1 MPSFPT
7 LPQPLIDG
15 AICVRL
21 AAERDIPEVLIAYQD
36 DRELHRRLGEERP
49 PTGAE
54 LGRRAEHAEADR
66 VAGRRL
72 TMTIVECVDDTCVGQ
87 LDVDHVDWDHL
98 GAELGVWVS
107 PQRRGGG
114 LGSRALGVAARWLI
128 LECGF
133 QRVAVLTEPDNEP
146 MIRAAERA
154 GFTREGVL
162 RGYRRRQGRR
172 IDAFVMSLVRRD
184 LRS

>member
-15 AICVRL
+15 GLCVRL

-54 LGRRAEHAEADR
+54 LGRRAEQAEPDR

-72 TMTIVECVDDTCVGQ
+72 TMTIVECDEDICLGQ

-98 GAELGVWVS
+98 SAELAIWVS
-107 PQRRGGG
+107 PRSRAGGT
-114 LGSRALGVAARWLI
+114 GSRALALAARWLI
-128 LECGF
+128 QECGL

-146 MIRAAERA
+146 MIRAAELA

-162 RGYRRRQGRR
+162 RGYRRRRGRR

>member
-1 MPSFPT
+1 MPSFPA

-54 LGRRAEHAEADR
+54 LGRRAEQAETDR

-72 TMTIVECVDDTCVGQ
+72 TMTIVECDEDVCLGQ
-87 LDVDHVDWDHL
+87 LDVDHADWDHL
-98 GAELGVWVS
+98 AAELAIWVS
-107 PQRRGGG
+107 PQRRASG
-114 LGSRALGVAARWLI
+114 LGSRALGLAARWLI
-128 LECGF
+128 QECGF

>member
-7 LPQPLIDG
+7 LPEPLIDG

-36 DRELHRRLGEERP
+36 DRELHRRLGEEHP

-54 LGRRAEHAEADR
+54 LGRRAEQAESDR

-72 TMTIVECVDDTCVGQ
+72 TMTIVECDEDTCLGQ
-87 LDVDHVDWDHL
+87 LDVDHVDWDQRA
-98 GAELGVWVS
+98 AELAIWVS
-107 PQRRGGG
+107 PPRRGDG
-114 LGSRALGVAARWLI
+114 LGSQALRLTARWLI
-128 LECGF
+128 QECGL
-133 QRVAVLTEPDNEP
+133 QRVALLTEPDNAP
-146 MIRAAERA
+146 MVRAAQRA

-162 RGYRRRQGRR
+162 RGYRRRQQRR
-172 IDAFVMSLVRRD
+172 IDALVMSLVRRD